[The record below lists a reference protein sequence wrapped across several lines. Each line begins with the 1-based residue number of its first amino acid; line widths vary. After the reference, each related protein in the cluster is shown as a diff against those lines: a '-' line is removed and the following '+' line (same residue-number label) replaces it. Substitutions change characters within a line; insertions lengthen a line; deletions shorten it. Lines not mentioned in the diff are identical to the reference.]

1 MFPRFVP
8 ETGPSNIGPQVFLQV
23 WVYGALPA
31 ISGERRQRFGFL
43 LSHGVIERGFARVP
57 AHATASGFYIVNAGP
72 LGPAFA
78 SSVYRRRCFGCFLLL
93 KPRLHGT
100 AGPRQL
106 FGLFRHSCSG
116 LIRECANAILLFRAV
131 RAVFGFGGLI
141 GQCDG
146 AAANLYTQWG

>member
-8 ETGPSNIGPQVFLQV
+8 ETGPSNSGPQVFLQV

-31 ISGERRQRFGFL
+31 MSGERQQLFGFL

-93 KPRLHGT
+93 KPRLHGA

-116 LIRECANAILLFRAV
+116 LIRECANAILLFRAF

-146 AAANLYTQWG
+146 AAANLYTQ